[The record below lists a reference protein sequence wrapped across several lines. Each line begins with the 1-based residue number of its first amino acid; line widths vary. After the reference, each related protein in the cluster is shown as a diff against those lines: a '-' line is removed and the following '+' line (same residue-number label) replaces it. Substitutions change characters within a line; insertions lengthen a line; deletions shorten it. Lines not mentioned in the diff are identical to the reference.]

1 MSKFNQKIIQEEQKS
16 FNNNIYFSDL
26 KIKELFK
33 AKMHFQKNTIIRK
46 HSSRDNLTNNYN
58 LIHSISTNQIFN
70 RNNNLNPSIN
80 ISERKNINNL
90 NINFRNLNFN
100 NTFNDLSKNNEN
112 KKNEN
117 RSFSRNYKLN
127 KIFSKI
133 GNDFIIKNNMNF
145 SKPKKDNKIKNLKTK
160 LYNNNNLSNIKISKK
175 RNKFGTENII
185 ENLIYLTK
193 DKPLQFNL
201 KKNTSNSS
209 LDSINKINIK
219 KDYNE
224 KESQLIDNNDLEIHF
239 KIWESIFEMENHYDN
254 KNLLINLSKKFLNLI
269 SIEIEKKRKF
279 KIFQL
284 SNLNLLYQKI
294 IKLYIILQVYIRF
307 LLRDFNYE
315 VKLKS
320 NVKNIL
326 FNINE
331 YFILLISNFVFIK
344 ENLKENKGCSKINKE
359 CINSY
364 NFLIKN
370 HKIKKIKEQPF
381 ILALTIFKNLDI
393 PISIIKQFSNNFF
406 KIGYF
411 TSIHSICIELFK
423 YIDISTINEI
433 YKIVNI
439 NILYYITNNNLKKN
453 IQNNKNDNINNNNNI
468 TNKNNFEDINNF
480 DLSNKIEIF
489 NIQYPLLP
497 PLENEKNNIY
507 TLVLD
512 LDETLVHFF
521 YTPSGGTF
529 LIRPYCFEFL
539 NKMSKIFE
547 IVIFTAAMKDY
558 ADSILD
564 ILDLKKNII
573 KYRLYRQHTSIEGM
587 SFSKDL
593 SKLGRDLNKVIIIDN
608 LSDNFKLQ
616 PNNGIHIGTWID
628 NMKDTELLD
637 IGNFLED
644 LILRK
649 PNDVRIVIQ
658 KIKEDFEIKNN
669 TKNVVCC
676 FKNIDLNKF
685 ME

>member
-1 MSKFNQKIIQEEQKS
+1 MATHHYFNYFIFLLILSLFQYSSQQIFITPIGADVGGPTIISRQTFSVQSNDGTPVTITKINIRPGRNINGGSNRLTPFDLMRLADSRMNDFFEAIISRQLQLFQALEQEEERREKENKEKEIEKENENNKEG
-16 FNNNIYFSDL
+16 NNN
-26 KIKELFK
+26 
-33 AKMHFQKNTIIRK
+33 
-46 HSSRDNLTNNYN
+46 DN
-58 LIHSISTNQIFN
+58 NQ
-70 RNNNLNPSIN
+70 
-80 ISERKNINNL
+80 
-90 NINFRNLNFN
+90 
-100 NTFNDLSKNNEN
+100 NEN
-112 KKNEN
+112 KNNTIDDKEFELDEEN
-117 RSFSRNYKLN
+117 N
-127 KIFSKI
+127 
-133 GNDFIIKNNMNF
+133 
-145 SKPKKDNKIKNLKTK
+145 DNK
-160 LYNNNNLSNIKISKK
+160 
-175 RNKFGTENII
+175 
-185 ENLIYLTK
+185 
-193 DKPLQFNL
+193 D
-201 KKNTSNSS
+201 
-209 LDSINKINIK
+209 
-219 KDYNE
+219 
-224 KESQLIDNNDLEIHF
+224 
-239 KIWESIFEMENHYDN
+239 
-254 KNLLINLSKKFLNLI
+254 
-269 SIEIEKKRKF
+269 
-279 KIFQL
+279 
-284 SNLNLLYQKI
+284 
-294 IKLYIILQVYIRF
+294 
-307 LLRDFNYE
+307 
-315 VKLKS
+315 
-320 NVKNIL
+320 
-326 FNINE
+326 
-331 YFILLISNFVFIK
+331 
-344 ENLKENKGCSKINKE
+344 
-359 CINSY
+359 
-364 NFLIKN
+364 
-370 HKIKKIKEQPF
+370 
-381 ILALTIFKNLDI
+381 
-393 PISIIKQFSNNFF
+393 
-406 KIGYF
+406 
-411 TSIHSICIELFK
+411 
-423 YIDISTINEI
+423 
-433 YKIVNI
+433 
-439 NILYYITNNNLKKN
+439 
-453 IQNNKNDNINNNNNI
+453 KNDNINNNNNI
-468 TNKNNFEDINNF
+468 TNKNNFEYINNF

>member
-80 ISERKNINNL
+80 TSERKNINNL

-133 GNDFIIKNNMNF
+133 GNDFIIKNNINF
-145 SKPKKDNKIKNLKTK
+145 SKPKINKENKLNNLKTK
-160 LYNNNNLSNIKISKK
+160 IYNNNNNLSNIKISKK

-201 KKNTSNSS
+201 KKNPSNSS

-219 KDYNE
+219 KDDNE

-370 HKIKKIKEQPF
+370 HKIKK
-381 ILALTIFKNLDI
+381 
-393 PISIIKQFSNNFF
+393 
-406 KIGYF
+406 
-411 TSIHSICIELFK
+411 
-423 YIDISTINEI
+423 
-433 YKIVNI
+433 
-439 NILYYITNNNLKKN
+439 
-453 IQNNKNDNINNNNNI
+453 
-468 TNKNNFEDINNF
+468 
-480 DLSNKIEIF
+480 
-489 NIQYPLLP
+489 
-497 PLENEKNNIY
+497 
-507 TLVLD
+507 
-512 LDETLVHFF
+512 
-521 YTPSGGTF
+521 
-529 LIRPYCFEFL
+529 
-539 NKMSKIFE
+539 
-547 IVIFTAAMKDY
+547 
-558 ADSILD
+558 
-564 ILDLKKNII
+564 
-573 KYRLYRQHTSIEGM
+573 
-587 SFSKDL
+587 
-593 SKLGRDLNKVIIIDN
+593 
-608 LSDNFKLQ
+608 
-616 PNNGIHIGTWID
+616 
-628 NMKDTELLD
+628 
-637 IGNFLED
+637 
-644 LILRK
+644 
-649 PNDVRIVIQ
+649 
-658 KIKEDFEIKNN
+658 
-669 TKNVVCC
+669 
-676 FKNIDLNKF
+676 
-685 ME
+685 